1 MSSPKR
7 LRRLTRFGPWSL
19 HQIDRVVPRSD
30 GIKEVVLSTREEALA
45 GSAQIVHPKPTLM
58 ISIAKRL
65 VPLAV
70 ERNRIRRIAKES
82 FRQLK
87 LASAEPPLNNPCDN
101 FLLRLDREFSKFEH
115 AKPHT
120 LSTRQRKKH
129 YWQSLNELWQSLCQ
143 R

>member
-7 LRRLTRFGPWSL
+7 LRRLTRCGPWSL
-19 HQIDRVVPRSD
+19 HQIDRKVPRSD
-30 GIKEVVLSTREEALA
+30 GIKEVVLSTRLEALA
-45 GSAQIVHPKPTLM
+45 GLAQIVYPKPTLM

-87 LASAEPPLNNPCDN
+87 LASVEPPLNNPCDN
-101 FLLRLDREFSKFEH
+101 LLLRLDREFIKFEH
-115 AKPHT
+115 ARPHT
-120 LSTRQRKKH
+120 LSMRQRKKH
-129 YWQSLNELWQSLCQ
+129 YWQSLNELWQSL
-143 R
+143 

>member
-70 ERNRIRRIAKES
+70 ERNRLRRIAKEV
-82 FRQLK
+82 F
-87 LASAEPPLNNPCDN
+87 A
-101 FLLRLDREFSKFEH
+101 
-115 AKPHT
+115 
-120 LSTRQRKKH
+120 
-129 YWQSLNELWQSLCQ
+129 SLNSLALSPH
-143 R
+143 